1 MHCPFLTPPRALLS
15 SGYLNGDEVEWAVTQ
30 RRKHLPSGIHL
41 FISLLKVY
49 RHPCSIVKGTNHHF
63 SSWQRIQGECKPEN
77 VNHLLLR
84 GSQHEQETI
93 HSSSLLEAVA
103 NLRAKAPQTQPP
115 SSWVAC
121 ICLWTKCRMLEG
133 EAKTN
138 STSKN
143 SLIIYLEPMPWL
155 RYEPGIRAF
164 VEPAKKYH
172 DWKELLTHLL
182 HSFISLSL
190 GSLSQRS
197 KNKSTIILVTT
208 FHEKWSAMF
217 F

>member
-1 MHCPFLTPPRALLS
+1 M
-15 SGYLNGDEVEWAVTQ
+15 
-30 RRKHLPSGIHL
+30 
-41 FISLLKVY
+41 Y

-63 SSWQRIQGECKPEN
+63 SSWQRIRGECKLEN
-77 VNHLLLR
+77 VNQLLLR

-93 HSSSLLEAVA
+93 HSSPLLEAVA

-138 STSKN
+138 ATSKN

-164 VEPAKKYH
+164 VEQPRNTMTGRSCWPIYVTGSFLYH
-172 DWKELLTHLL
+172 WALYLNVQKTKVRLFLLQ
-182 HSFISLSL
+182 LSM
-190 GSLSQRS
+190 
-197 KNKSTIILVTT
+197 KNEVLCSSGTYYVSIT
-208 FHEKWSAMF
+208 FL
-217 F
+217 